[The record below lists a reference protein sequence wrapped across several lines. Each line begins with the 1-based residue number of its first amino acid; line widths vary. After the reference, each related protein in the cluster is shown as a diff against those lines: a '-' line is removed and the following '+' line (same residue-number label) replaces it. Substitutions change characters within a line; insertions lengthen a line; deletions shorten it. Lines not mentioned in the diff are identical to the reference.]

1 MATIHVKAPDIPPRL
16 PRPLCLRP
24 TPAARRRP
32 TPAARARM
40 AAAPPCGPVRGAWE
54 RGGFA
59 AVRDRRGTVSC
70 LNDQSGKE
78 RFRGFGI
85 LRLTV
90 SLYTPVYAHYEH
102 QFDIYIFSTDLT
114 KPVLHHHAA
123 QGVSCAANGLPVVR
137 NG

>member
-1 MATIHVKAPDIPPRL
+1 MILNQPNQRSLIALMRWRHTMQDPIQSAKPL
-16 PRPLCLRP
+16 RPLQRP
-24 TPAARRRP
+24 RDGHVGRR
-32 TPAARARM
+32 
-40 AAAPPCGPVRGAWE
+40 

-123 QGVSCAANGLPVVR
+123 QGVSGAANGLPVVR